1 MDFLTFIISVIIV
14 FILITITITTIKLN
28 PTFLLLKLKQII
40 SIC

>member
-1 MDFLTFIISVIIV
+1 MDFLIFIISVIIV

-28 PTFLLLKLKQII
+28 PTFLLLKLKHII